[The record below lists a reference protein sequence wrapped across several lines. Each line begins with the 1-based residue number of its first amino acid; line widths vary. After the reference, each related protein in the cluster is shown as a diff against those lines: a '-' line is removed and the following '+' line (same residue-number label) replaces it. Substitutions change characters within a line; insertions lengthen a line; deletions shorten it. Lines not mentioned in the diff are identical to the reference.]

1 MKINPAA
8 AYQAYNRISDH
19 THSPRRT
26 GQYPEGGALK
36 AGNTDQIQISHEGT
50 RKMEAEQLSRSIMA
64 EIREPA
70 SPERIEAVRAELL
83 VSDVRRLAAALR
95 QTGVSREE
103 AQALLGRLWDE
114 DEKKEA
120 DCP

>member
-1 MKINPAA
+1 MIEMIVTSSTLILATFLLRRLTNGKISMRLR
-8 AYQAYNRISDH
+8 Y
-19 THSPRRT
+19 
-26 GQYPEGGALK
+26 ALW
-36 AGNTDQIQISHEGT
+36 
-50 RKMEAEQLSRSIMA
+50 
-64 EIREPA
+64 
-70 SPERIEAVRAELL
+70 
-83 VSDVRRLAAALR
+83 LAAALR